1 MKKVL
6 LIIALGLLCLKTR
19 SQTNYSVHLG
29 VGTALGAGVIHIPH
43 FKVHTPER
51 AAWIG
56 SATGFMAGLS
66 KEFHDIASGS
76 APSTGDLLFTTAGGL
91 VGAIT
96 SYQIKTMIAK
106 RKAKKLVLVRL

>member
-1 MKKVL
+1 MKKTL
-6 LIIALGLLCLKTR
+6 LIIALGLICLNAR
-19 SQTNYSVHLG
+19 SQSHYAAHLG
-29 VGTALGAGVIHIPH
+29 VGTVLGASVIFVPH
-43 FKVHTPER
+43 FKVQTVER

-76 APSTGDLLFTTAGGL
+76 PPSTGDLFFTTAGGL

-106 RKAKKLVLVRL
+106 RKARKIVLAKL